1 MPYILYYEY
10 IKTTA
15 VAGSANSQQPAQ
27 VIFPPTQRLMPH
39 RQGYYTLFCAFCNSR
54 YYTIIGMLMKSIC
67 KLFGG
72 GLKRKTPLFI
82 MVLEQRVGEMPA
94 RCFATIL

>member
-1 MPYILYYEY
+1 
-10 IKTTA
+10 
-15 VAGSANSQQPAQ
+15 
-27 VIFPPTQRLMPH
+27 
-39 RQGYYTLFCAFCNSR
+39 
-54 YYTIIGMLMKSIC
+54 MKSIC